1 MSERGLAEDDFAF
14 SWYDE
19 GGELLDNT
27 FLRRLDGLD
36 LISRKILQGKLKG
49 ERRSKKRGHSV
60 EFADFRQYS
69 HGDDLR
75 FLDWNIYG
83 RLDRLFIKMFLEEE
97 DLFVYILVDGSTSM
111 DYGSPNKF
119 RYAMKLAAALGYIG
133 LVNYSRVGIGVFN
146 DGLASTLEPVR
157 GRRNVHKMVRF
168 LKDQKPGGD
177 TDLNKARLFALKH
190 RQKGLVILISDFLD
204 RGGYEAGIRA
214 LLARKCDLFCLHV
227 LSEQE
232 LNPPLKGDLKL
243 LDVEAGEETEVT
255 ISGPLLA
262 SYQSVLSNF
271 MGGLKDYC
279 VKRGV
284 SYLKTSTAM
293 PFEQLIL
300 GYLRQRGLVR

>member
-119 RYAMKLAAALGYIG
+119 RYAMKLAAAHALADSVGEPTIERILPNPLDKSVAPKVAKAVQEAWEKGVRLAGDESGRMPLIDPDEG
-133 LVNYSRVGIGVFN
+133 L
-146 DGLASTLEPVR
+146 
-157 GRRNVHKMVRF
+157 
-168 LKDQKPGGD
+168 
-177 TDLNKARLFALKH
+177 
-190 RQKGLVILISDFLD
+190 
-204 RGGYEAGIRA
+204 
-214 LLARKCDLFCLHV
+214 
-227 LSEQE
+227 
-232 LNPPLKGDLKL
+232 
-243 LDVEAGEETEVT
+243 
-255 ISGPLLA
+255 
-262 SYQSVLSNF
+262 
-271 MGGLKDYC
+271 
-279 VKRGV
+279 
-284 SYLKTSTAM
+284 
-293 PFEQLIL
+293 
-300 GYLRQRGLVR
+300 

>member
-146 DGLASTLEPVR
+146 DGLAST
-157 GRRNVHKMVRF
+157 
-168 LKDQKPGGD
+168 
-177 TDLNKARLFALKH
+177 ASFAMPTK
-190 RQKGLVILISDFLD
+190 
-204 RGGYEAGIRA
+204 
-214 LLARKCDLFCLHV
+214 
-227 LSEQE
+227 
-232 LNPPLKGDLKL
+232 PLKKL
-243 LDVEAGEETEVT
+243 G
-255 ISGPLLA
+255 S
-262 SYQSVLSNF
+262 
-271 MGGLKDYC
+271 
-279 VKRGV
+279 
-284 SYLKTSTAM
+284 
-293 PFEQLIL
+293 
-300 GYLRQRGLVR
+300 